1 MALNGRLEDLNLL
14 EILQIV
20 AFAKKTGTLTVE
32 GNIARGAVLFQ
43 DGVVLCA
50 LSSSTTPILSPMAG
64 RTLDQSRAA
73 LLGDE
78 IRIALR
84 ELVGLR
90 EGRFEFVISAE
101 PPTHFEG
108 MDVRKFLL
116 AEGVDPQQL
125 MLELAREIDIERRDS
140 SSRLESSDAPTQ
152 DKPTDAEPT
161 DAEPTDVE
169 ATSFENSDVIV
180 VLVDDEPQ
188 VLDVVR
194 EELERAGC
202 TVRTAEGAENALAL
216 VDDIM
221 ESGRPMVL
229 VTDVA
234 MPSSRGDT
242 FEGGIEVVEHVRE
255 SRGKTPTLLMT
266 ESLSPEERERAI
278 ALGVR
283 KVAFKPALTKLDANE
298 YGADLRSFATVVRR
312 ELSALMKDAE
322 HQPRSSAVP
331 DLNHDVMF
339 DFLKTMTDQLTRPA
353 NGIARMILRVG
364 SKYCERVALFLV
376 KGHTAR
382 GVAAL
387 HLGRPAKLVAAEV
400 QDISFDLQAV
410 RAFAE
415 VVYARERLT
424 LDHEKNPLPP
434 SITPGKAHEYML
446 LPLIQN
452 HEVLSILFCDN
463 PNSGKPLGNLSGL
476 SLFLAQA
483 GMAMEN
489 ASLHRKLRSF
499 ESQFSLDNQGPLTQ
513 ELTRIVPD

>member
-20 AFAKKTGTLTVE
+20 AFAKKTGTLKVE
-32 GNIARGAVLFQ
+32 GNIARGAVLFR

-64 RTLDQSRAA
+64 RTLDQSRAL

-108 MDVRKFLL
+108 MDVSKFLL
-116 AEGVDPQQL
+116 TEGVDPQEL

-140 SSRLESSDAPTQ
+140 SSLLESSHAP
-152 DKPTDAEPT
+152 AEN
-161 DAEPTDVE
+161 EPADVE
-169 ATSFENSDVIV
+169 APSLEDSDVIV

-202 TVRTAEGAENALAL
+202 TVATAEGAENALAL

-221 ESGRPMVL
+221 ESGRPMIL

-255 SRGKTPTLLMT
+255 SRGETPTLLMT
-266 ESLSPEERERAI
+266 ESLSSEERERAI

-312 ELSALMKDAE
+312 ELGALMEDA
-322 HQPRSSAVP
+322 HKQPESSAVP

-376 KGHTAR
+376 KGHRAR
-382 GVAAL
+382 GLAAL
-387 HLGRPAKLVAAEV
+387 QLGRPAKHVTEEI
-400 QDISFDLQAV
+400 QDISFDLQEV

-415 VVYARERLT
+415 VVYARKSLT
-424 LDHEKNPLPP
+424 LEHEKNPLPP
-434 SITPGKAHEYML
+434 LIDPGKAREYML

-463 PNSGKPLGNLSGL
+463 PNSGKALGNLSGL

-489 ASLHRKLRSF
+489 ASLHRKLRAF
-499 ESQFSLDNQGPLTQ
+499 ESQFSLEDQGPLTQ
-513 ELTRIVPD
+513 ELTRIVRD

>member
-20 AFAKKTGTLTVE
+20 AFAKKTGTLKVE
-32 GNIARGAVLFQ
+32 GNIARGAVLFR

-64 RTLDQSRAA
+64 RTLDQSRAM

-90 EGRFEFVISAE
+90 EGRFEFVISVE

-108 MDVRKFLL
+108 MDVSKFLL
-116 AEGVDPQQL
+116 ADGVDPQEL
-125 MLELAREIDIERRDS
+125 MLELAQEIDIERKDS
-140 SSRLESSDAPTQ
+140 SSLLESSHAPAENEPTQ
-152 DKPTDAEPT
+152 
-161 DAEPTDVE
+161 VE
-169 ATSFENSDVIV
+169 APSFEDSDVIV

-202 TVRTAEGAENALAL
+202 TVQTAEGAENALAL

-221 ESGRPMVL
+221 ESGRPMIL

-234 MPSSRGDT
+234 MPSSCGDT

-255 SRGKTPTLLMT
+255 SRGQTPTLLMT
-266 ESLSPEERERAI
+266 ESLSSEERERAI
-278 ALGVR
+278 SLGVR

-312 ELSALMKDAE
+312 ELGALMEDAQ
-322 HQPRSSAVP
+322 QPESSTVP

-376 KGHTAR
+376 KGHNAR
-382 GVAAL
+382 GLAAL
-387 HLGRPAKLVAAEV
+387 HLGRPAKHVTEEV
-400 QDISFDLQAV
+400 QDISFDLQEV

-415 VVYARERLT
+415 VVYSRKRLT

-434 SITPGKAHEYML
+434 LFAPGKAREYML
-446 LPLIQN
+446 LPLLQN
-452 HEVLSILFCDN
+452 HEVLSILYCDN
-463 PNSGKPLGNLSGL
+463 PNSGKALGNLSGL

-489 ASLHRKLRSF
+489 ASLHRKLRAF
-499 ESQFSLDNQGPLTQ
+499 ESQFSLENQGPLTQ
-513 ELTRIVPD
+513 ELTRIVRD